1 VLPRWSFLLLAIACS
16 AAACGGTH
24 QEPADSP
31 SSDDLTP
38 PPAPE
43 IKLPELPAGHVWRV
57 DVMKVLSPGM
67 AVFLQRLEVEKVL
80 KDGKFHGFRIV
91 ALHGDPAFWR
101 PSGLQ
106 VGDVITSVNGQPIGH
121 YDQAYAVWT
130 QLATAEELQVAYE
143 RGGQARE
150 FRLRIHDEDEIA
162 DGGVAVADASTTR

>member
-1 VLPRWSFLLLAIACS
+1 
-16 AAACGGTH
+16 
-24 QEPADSP
+24 
-31 SSDDLTP
+31 
-38 PPAPE
+38 
-43 IKLPELPAGHVWRV
+43 
-57 DVMKVLSPGM
+57 MKVLSPGM

-150 FRLRIHDEDEIA
+150 FRLRIHDEDEIV